1 MELINLIE
9 EEKLRIYKSEGI
21 NMLYNTIKP
30 NNLENG
36 KSIFSLKKAIVNYNK
51 YKRENNL
58 NLNINKFSF
67 SKIDDNLKFNSD
79 EIAFFTAITFLYLEN
94 INDPIKDVRKDVNG
108 IDYYPNFGNISSK
121 RYSMFVALVFEKLY
135 NYWDRLGDLLW
146 ATYFQND
153 LGERHVDFYKIIKL
167 INEKYPEYSN
177 LNSFNWLL
185 NFRENNYSEFN
196 KIRKKIVHYTSIEV
210 EFNSKHLDK
219 FENEEGTQQNI
230 LSDKNEIQKIM
241 LERRGYYE
249 TIKKEIDNT
258 IEGYIQ
264 IYKLIDEITTIKK
277 AQV

>member
-21 NMLYNTIKP
+21 NMLYNTFKP

-94 INDPIKDVRKDVNG
+94 INDPIKDVKKDVNG
-108 IDYYPNFGNISSK
+108 INYYPNFKNISSK

-153 LGERHVDFYKIIKL
+153 LEERQVDFYKIIKL

-219 FENEEGTQQNI
+219 FENEDGKQQNI

-241 LERRGYYE
+241 SERRGYYE
-249 TIKKEIDNT
+249 TIKREIDNT

-264 IYKLIDEITTIKK
+264 IHKLIDEITTIKK
-277 AQV
+277 NQV